1 MPSILTNIVQ
11 LKIQNKYKRLISF
24 VVFLPQRNIDMRYVL
39 FHSNKYNHIK
49 YECIVLR
56 IKL

>member
-24 VVFLPQRNIDMRYVL
+24 VVFLPQRNIDVRYVL
-39 FHSNKYNHIK
+39 LHSNKYNHIK
-49 YECIVLR
+49 YECIMLR